1 MTVSCHVVITN
12 GNATSFDFEE
22 VLRLATTYCYRVVK
36 VFPQF
41 YFHVEP
47 SGVCS
52 YRFRPSE
59 RCDRRL
65 SKKLVAVAHR
75 LDDLATDVRP

>member
-41 YFHVEP
+41 YFHV
-47 SGVCS
+47 
-52 YRFRPSE
+52 
-59 RCDRRL
+59 DR
-65 SKKLVAVAHR
+65 VVFAVVGFGPQNDAIVVSR
-75 LDDLATDVRP
+75 KS